1 MKKEEWFLDKTEFS
15 SEIKTSEICIGK
27 NLSWQRLSQLFPEA
41 KFTEPIISDFV
52 MKFDGLTYVMLKD
65 NEISQNEEFFIDQYD
80 ENGYWL
86 LDIKTGK
93 PICDSLL
100 SKKESKINT
109 ALP

>member
-1 MKKEEWFLDKTEFS
+1 MDKTEFS

-27 NLSWQRLSQLFPEA
+27 NLSWQSLSQLFSEA
-41 KFTEPIISDFV
+41 IFTEPVTGEFV
-52 MKFDGLTYVMLKD
+52 MKFDGLTFVKLND
-65 NEISQNEEFFIDQYD
+65 DEISENEEYFIDLYD

-86 LDIKTGK
+86 LDVETGK

-100 SKKESKINT
+100 SKRRGPKINN